1 MIDGLTLQARTVRP
15 YQRLFLVLFF
25 FAAALLI
32 WAVDGPPEPFKPGD
46 YPEKDV
52 AKSASSFREI
62 QWEELIPPGWRP
74 ADAFKGLDLAR
85 MRDSDPRAMDA
96 LARMR
101 DVWDNAPVVSS
112 MEGTAV
118 RIAGFIIP
126 LERIGDEVSEFLLV
140 PYFGACIHAPPP
152 PGNQII
158 YVFADKP
165 LKNVQTMDALWVSG
179 TLKLT
184 ASDSPWG
191 RSAYRMQAE
200 TTMRYP
206 LPTLR

>member
-1 MIDGLTLQARTVRP
+1 MRPHQFLILVPLCFAAVLWIRAADVQQEPYKPGVRLASDVVRP
-15 YQRLFLVLFF
+15 
-25 FAAALLI
+25 
-32 WAVDGPPEPFKPGD
+32 
-46 YPEKDV
+46 
-52 AKSASSFREI
+52 ASSFRDLT
-62 QWEELIPPGWRP
+62 WEELIPPDWRP

-85 MRDSDPRAMDA
+85 MPDSDPRAMDA

-101 DVWDNAPVVSS
+101 EVWDNAPVVSS
-112 MEGTAV
+112 MDGAAI
-118 RIAGFIIP
+118 RIGGFIIP
-126 LERIGDEVSEFLLV
+126 LERVGDEVSEFLLV
-140 PYFGACIHAPPP
+140 PYFGACIHVPPP

-158 YVFADKP
+158 YVIADKP

-200 TTMRYP
+200 TTMRHS
-206 LPTLR
+206 LSERQ